1 MSSRQTVSSHTPWE
15 SVAGFSRAVRA
26 GNMLFVSGTTASD
39 EQGHTLHADD
49 AGAQARYILQKIRQT
64 LESAG
69 AQLNDVVRTRVYV
82 TRYADWEI
90 VARVHGEVFGAI
102 RPANTLVVVRSLVP
116 ADALVEIEAD
126 AIVG

>member
-1 MSSRQTVSSHTPWE
+1 
-15 SVAGFSRAVRA
+15 
-26 GNMLFVSGTTASD
+26 MLFVSGTTASD
-39 EQGHTLHADD
+39 EQGHTLHVND
-49 AGAQARYILQKIRQT
+49 AGAQARYILQKISQT

-82 TRYADWEI
+82 TRYADWES

-116 ADALVEIEAD
+116 ADALVEIEVD

>member
-69 AQLNDVVRTRVYV
+69 ALESVGRET
-82 TRYADWEI
+82 
-90 VARVHGEVFGAI
+90 GA
-102 RPANTLVVVRSLVP
+102 
-116 ADALVEIEAD
+116 
-126 AIVG
+126 